1 MQALQKIG
9 ADGFIVKEAPEN
21 SHDKEFTKKSL
32 ENIYTSIDSCLSV
45 KKLKVVNIKLE
56 QLKNIIKN
64 SSVLHKEKTFFNT
77 TIQAFD
83 SIIFDLLSNVR
94 KDSKYLTYSY
104 LQLYFNIEE
113 YLRLES
119 IFKGEEY
126 CYVIDNDG
134 NSYAV
139 RNFSHMSD
147 NKRMYETAIKFSNG
161 NYKIKKTT
169 ENRSSVDTNFKM
181 SSLLLIIYGFTSSGE
196 NLVNSSMNWSSIYKL
211 RNELGHGENTE
222 VQWENIEGIID
233 FMIFI
238 YNTQNQ
244 KTIGTSGA
252 LAEVSDE
259 NKLKTATNFIV
270 KKMKR

>member
-1 MQALQKIG
+1 
-9 ADGFIVKEAPEN
+9 
-21 SHDKEFTKKSL
+21 
-32 ENIYTSIDSCLSV
+32 
-45 KKLKVVNIKLE
+45 
-56 QLKNIIKN
+56 
-64 SSVLHKEKTFFNT
+64 
-77 TIQAFD
+77 
-83 SIIFDLLSNVR
+83 
-94 KDSKYLTYSY
+94 
-104 LQLYFNIEE
+104 
-113 YLRLES
+113 
-119 IFKGEEY
+119 
-126 CYVIDNDG
+126 
-134 NSYAV
+134 
-139 RNFSHMSD
+139 MSD